1 VITVKPLLEV
11 EDLTVEYAT
20 DAGPVRAVD
29 HVSLDVAPG
38 EFVGIV
44 GESGCGKSTLLFAIA
59 RLLSTSCD
67 VVGGSVRLHGR
78 DLLAMDEQALRE
90 IRWRDYSLVMQSAM
104 NALNPVL
111 TVGAQLEDT
120 IAAHESMPGRE
131 AHERSA
137 SLLRLVGIDPL
148 HLKSYPHQ
156 LSGGMRQRAMIAMAL
171 IFTPELVI
179 MDEPTSALDVVAQRS
194 LMLEI
199 KELQRQI
206 GFAAVFVTHD
216 MSLVSHFSDRLAVM
230 YAGQIVELGTTR
242 ELFRDPKHP
251 YTRALMA
258 SFPSISGPKEVLQ
271 GIPGNPPD
279 LLHPPAGCRFHP
291 RCPLVEPRFRI
302 EEPPMVAVGNTLV
315 RCHRYGRDH

>member
-131 AHERSA
+131 AHQRSA

-199 KELQRQI
+199 KELQRKI

-230 YAGQIVELGTTR
+230 YAGQIVELGNTR

-251 YTRALMA
+251 YTRALME

-271 GIPGNPPD
+271 GIPGSPPD

-302 EEPPMVAVGNTLV
+302 EDPPMVAVGSTLV

>member
-1 VITVKPLLEV
+1 MITVKPLLEV

-131 AHERSA
+131 AHQRSA

-199 KELQRQI
+199 KELQRKI

-230 YAGQIVELGTTR
+230 YAGQIVELGNTR

-251 YTRALMA
+251 YTRALME

-271 GIPGNPPD
+271 GIPGSPPD

-302 EEPPMVAVGNTLV
+302 EDPPMVAVGSTLV